1 MLTKLL
7 PDQISKH
14 WTIIKYAIQ
23 QSLPPTIGQNPDR
36 LNRILSS
43 ALSSRIEVWASYI
56 RGEENKFEGIVLTKI
71 LYDDSSETKNLLIYC
86 LYGYGEVAEDSWL
99 GGLRTILKY
108 AKSKNCQQ
116 IVAYSDS
123 PYIIDIVE
131 KLGGDTSYT
140 FLSFN
145 IGDYNG

>member
-23 QSLPPTIGQNPDR
+23 QSLPPTVGQNPDR

-43 ALSSRIEVWASYI
+43 ALSSKIEVWASYI
-56 RGEENKFEGIVLTKI
+56 RGEENKFEGIVLTKL
-71 LYDDSSETKNLLIYC
+71 LYDDSSETRNLLIYC
-86 LYGYGEVAEDSWL
+86 LYGYGEVAESSWL
-99 GGLRTILKY
+99 GGLEAILKY
-108 AKSKNCQQ
+108 AKSQNCQQ
-116 IVAYSDS
+116 IIAYSDS

-131 KLGGDTSYT
+131 KLGGDVSFR

-145 IGDYNG
+145 VGDYNG